1 MEKRV
6 LFFIPLAVVL
16 AVVFKSNAQG
26 EMPNNKPKTPPSS
39 GTQTPPKIDRPG
51 IPVYIPRTRVYTPP
65 PVSTPAPVQQTMTAE
80 QKIMAA
86 KKQTRNLINKLAP
99 EITEVEIEQGH
110 RAFTIE
116 GKKGFYIEVPEYAF
130 ADKEGN
136 LVTGEIKVELTE
148 YTSNADFAGAGLTCQ
163 TTEGFMLET
172 GGMINI
178 DVYSG
183 KEQVKLAEGKS
194 IAIRIKEVQQGQG
207 YREFY
212 GVGSEQVSWS
222 MRPPLQQKSVFD
234 TSTLNGYTIVL
245 APTKY
250 ISKGSTVGFSFFG
263 TGESL
268 SSYVNR
274 KIKVPREVKA
284 SIKKSGIP
292 FEYVIELNSSGKIKE
307 VKTASPEV
315 AENSL
320 IAPIHEQIVKILKE
334 APALS
339 METENL
345 YANTP
350 YTLLF
355 ATTGSADASL
365 RVRKAIPD
373 SLLPPREEE
382 RKEPVDEKSV
392 SKDFSMN
399 ASGLSK
405 INCDRFVTNNS
416 PRDTLAFKFDK
427 ADAFVYVVFKNIRSL
442 MMPSGAMGNYVLR
455 NVPEGES
462 VRYVAV
468 VFNDKGEVKLGA
480 IDAQI
485 SNSKIEFTNLQKYD
499 EVTFKEMLNKW

>member
-1 MEKRV
+1 MEKRI
-6 LFFIPLAVVL
+6 LFSIPLAVIL
-16 AVVFKSNAQG
+16 SVVAQANAQG
-26 EMPNNKPKTPPSS
+26 EMPNNKPKTAPSS
-39 GTQTPPKIDRPG
+39 ETQTPPKIDRPG
-51 IPVYIPRTRVYTPP
+51 IPIYIPRTRIYTPP

-80 QKIMAA
+80 QKIIATKA
-86 KKQTRNLINKLAP
+86 QTRHLINKLAP
-99 EITEVEIEQGH
+99 EITEVEIEHGH
-110 RAFTIE
+110 RAFTLE
-116 GKKGFYIEVPEYAF
+116 GKKGFYIDVPEYAF
-130 ADKEGN
+130 VDKEGN
-136 LVTGEIKVELTE
+136 LVTGEVKMELTE

-172 GGMINI
+172 GGMINLEA
-178 DVYSG
+178 YSG
-183 KEQVKLAEGKS
+183 KEKIQLAEGKS
-194 IAIRIKEVQQGQG
+194 ISIRIKDIPQGQG

-245 APTKY
+245 SPTKY
-250 ISKGSTVGFSFFG
+250 ISKGSSVGFSFFSSG
-263 TGESL
+263 QTL
-268 SSYVNR
+268 ASYVNAR
-274 KIKVPREVKA
+274 LKVPRDVKT

-292 FEYVIELNSSGKIKE
+292 FEYVIELNSLGKIKE

-355 ATTGSADASL
+355 VTTGSADASL
-365 RVRKAIPD
+365 RLRKAVPD
-373 SLLPPREEE
+373 SLMPPREME
-382 RKEPVDEKSV
+382 RKGPVNEKSV

-405 INCDRFVTNNS
+405 INCDRFVTNNN
-416 PRDTLAFKFDK
+416 PKDTVAFKFDK
-427 ADAFVYVVFKNIRSL
+427 ADAFVYVVFKDIRSL
-442 MMPSGAMGNYVLR
+442 MMPAGAMGNYVLR
-455 NVPEGES
+455 NVPEGEN

-468 VFNDKGEVKLGA
+468 IFNDKGEVKLGA
-480 IDAQI
+480 VDSQI

-499 EVTFKEMLNKW
+499 EVVFKEMLNKW